1 MTPDDLV
8 PDERE
13 LPPQSSPEHSPVA
26 ETRSDNLSPEAL
38 HPVAVS
44 ELPPDESLP
53 EFVMPAQAFRW
64 RSRRDFLALGLG
76 AAGLAF
82 IWRWILHGRQID
94 DLPWQLRR
102 ALDWNADVSQ
112 ALLGTRRLA
121 RTFPVSDA
129 VADLRVNGDIGIAQT
144 LDPDK
149 WRLQVVGLENPHQ
162 YPQFVDDVNS
172 WDYGLTDNSEDS
184 GAYPDNK
191 SGAIPQT
198 PDAAPQPKLKQP
210 GLLLTLDDL
219 KKLPRAETVT
229 QLKCIEGW
237 SEIAYWGGVRM
248 ADFLAVY
255 APMPSRYIGL
265 QTPDNTFYTSL
276 DMATARHP
284 QTLLAYEMN
293 GQPLEPLHG
302 APLRLATPLK
312 YGYKQ
317 LKQIAKLDFT
327 NQMPRDYWVEN
338 GYDWYAGH

>member
-1 MTPDDLV
+1 MSL
-8 PDERE
+8 DERNE
-13 LPPQSSPEHSPVA
+13 LPEAFSTPETPSRESMAPEAPAEAAPSPEPLPLQAHNN
-26 ETRSDNLSPEAL
+26 SD
-38 HPVAVS
+38 V
-44 ELPPDESLP
+44 DESLP
-53 EFVMPAQAFRW
+53 VIGMSPQSFRW

-76 AAGLAF
+76 AAGLAA
-82 IWRWILHGRQID
+82 IWRWVLHGRQIG

-112 ALLGTRRLA
+112 ALLGTSRLA

-129 VADLRVNGDIGIAQT
+129 VVDLRVNGDIGITPT

-149 WRLQVVGLENPHQ
+149 WRLQVIGLENPKR
-162 YPQFVDDVNS
+162 YRQFVEDVNS
-172 WDYGLTDNSEDS
+172 WDYGLTDGSED
-184 GAYPDNK
+184 AYPDNS
-191 SGAIPQT
+191 SGAIPQ
-198 PDAAPQPKLKQP
+198 ASAPAVKQP

-219 KKLPRAETVT
+219 KNLPRAETVT

-237 SEIAYWGGVRM
+237 SEIAYWGGARM
-248 ADFLAVY
+248 PDFLAAY
-255 APMPSRYIGL
+255 PPQRSRYISL
-265 QTPDNTFYTSL
+265 QTPDATFYTSL

-293 GQPLEPLHG
+293 GRPLEPLHG

-317 LKQIAKLDFT
+317 LKQISRLEFT

-338 GYDWYAGH
+338 GYDWYGGH